1 MSAVDEALLNA
12 GCVSEQL
19 KNEQFSQSLE
29 MNDHRVYMAVFCLFV
44 FHWFAHAVLFDGNAW
59 KRT

>member
-19 KNEQFSQSLE
+19 KNEQFSQSTE
-29 MNDHRVYMAVFCLFV
+29 MNDHRVYMAVFV
-44 FHWFAHAVLFDGNAW
+44 FFSLVCTCSAI
-59 KRT
+59 